1 MSLPKKSRSSITHAE
16 PGCHMKAD
24 RRLNALPAFTAAQC
38 VAVLACLVQGRTSLF
53 YEPLAMLAGISLF
66 LFPPGAFVL
75 ACLDGFHGRSVLTLV
90 ASVALSMLQYFLMLP
105 TFS

>member
-1 MSLPKKSRSSITHAE
+1 MI
-16 PGCHMKAD
+16 AD
-24 RRLNALPAFTAAQC
+24 RGRNTLYAVFAAQGIATSVC
-38 VAVLACLVQGRTSLF
+38 FVQGRTSLF
-53 YEPLAMLAGISLF
+53 LEPLAVLALFSLF

-75 ACLDGFHGRSVLTLV
+75 AYRDRFHGRSVLTLL